1 MKKPTP
7 ALSIIMLLYA
17 LLAIVALWRAVSIQA
32 IDLFSLGVIPVL
44 LGLAMRTSWAGIAF
58 KVYLFIQTLGLAA
71 LAGTAIIAYQI
82 TPDEVKVVLN
92 NQEIPVPLIA
102 VSGLLL
108 LAFQFWVAFSNTTKA
123 YLVRDAAE

>member
-17 LLAIVALWRAVSIQA
+17 IFAIIAIWRALSIQA

-44 LGLAMRTSWAGIAF
+44 VGLAMRTSWAGIAF

-71 LAGTAIIAYQI
+71 LAGAAIIAYQI
-82 TPDEVKVVLN
+82 TPEDVKVVIN

-102 VSGLLL
+102 VSGVLL
-108 LAFQFWVAFSNTTKA
+108 LAFQFWVAFSKTTKA
-123 YLVRDAAE
+123 YLVSGTTE

>member
-17 LLAIVALWRAVSIQA
+17 ILAIVALWRAVSIQA
-32 IDLFSLGVIPVL
+32 IDLFSLGVLPVL
-44 LGLAMRTSWAGIAF
+44 LGLAMRTAWAGIAF

-82 TPDEVKVVLN
+82 TPDDVKVVLN
-92 NQEIPVPLIA
+92 NQEISVPLIA
-102 VSGLLL
+102 VSGVLL
-108 LAFQFWVAFSNTTKA
+108 LAFQFWVAFSKTTKA
-123 YLVRDAAE
+123 YLVGDTTE

>member
-17 LLAIVALWRAVSIQA
+17 MLAIVALWRAVSIQA

-123 YLVRDAAE
+123 YLVGDTTE